1 MSITAIA
8 NRYGRALADVA
19 VEKGEHSGVKEE
31 LSIFVQMMEESA
43 ELRELFSNPTVSP
56 QNQRAVIKAI
66 TERAKPSQTTIK
78 FLDVLLDNH
87 RLQHLPE
94 IYKAFVRSLDSR
106 LGVVEAKVTTA
117 RPMSEAQQNRLV
129 EKLKKVTGKE
139 VRTQFS
145 VDPTIIGGVITQIGS
160 QIYDGSI
167 RSQLQQLRSR
177 LSRD

>member
-8 NRYGRALADVA
+8 NRYGRALADVT
-19 VEKGEHSGVKEE
+19 VEKGEHSEVKEE
-31 LSIFVQMMEESA
+31 LGLFVQMLEESND
-43 ELRELFSNPTVSP
+43 LRELFSNPTVSP

-66 TERAKPSQTTIK
+66 AERAKPSQTTVK

-117 RPMSEAQQNRLV
+117 RPMSEAQQHRLV
-129 EKLKKVTGKE
+129 EKLKKVTGKD
-139 VRTQFS
+139 VRTEFS
-145 VDPTIIGGVITQIGS
+145 VDPSIIGGVVTQIGS
-160 QIYDGSI
+160 EIYDGSI